1 MQIKQIDMIL
11 TLDVGNTNVKVAVF
25 KQFNLIDKFIFQKN
39 NFQNNFQIIFEKY
52 PNHSKVVMSSVSM
65 LDKNDKVWLKKR
77 KEIFE
82 INAESEFPFINK
94 YITPKTLGTDR
105 QVLASGAVLQYPNQ
119 NVLIIDAGT
128 CVTYDFVTNQK
139 EYLGGAISPGLRLRY
154 KTLNDYTSKLPFL
167 ENEMPENF
175 IGNST
180 NWSIHSG
187 VVNGLCYEIEG
198 FISEFSVNYKQL
210 TIILTGGDAIF
221 LANRLKNTIFADEN
235 FLLRSL
241 QQLYTYSLQND

>member
-1 MQIKQIDMIL
+1 MIL

-25 KQFNLIDKFIFQKN
+25 KRFNLIDKFIFQKN

-180 NWSIHSG
+180 NLSIHSG